1 MKDNGGKLDQG
12 QQGSGVIRREF
23 LKKAAL
29 GASALGI
36 ASITIPEKIMA
47 AIPEDAKSK
56 RPRKNLAMLI
66 DLRKCVG
73 CSSCATSCKA
83 ENGVPLGVFRSWVK
97 VVEKGIY
104 PNVSSHFL
112 PRLCQHCEDAP
123 CLTNCPTNATYR
135 NDDGI
140 VLINYDR
147 CMTCG
152 MCVSSCPY
160 RARFINPERKTADKC
175 TFCAHKVA
183 RGELPAC
190 VDACPYGARIFGD
203 LNDPNSEIRKIMDTE
218 PVQVLSPERGTRP
231 KNFYIGLDR
240 DLAETTPNKEEAWR
254 ERSDND

>member
-1 MKDNGGKLDQG
+1 MKKEGKTRDQKKAG
-12 QQGSGVIRREF
+12 LGIGRREF

-29 GASALGI
+29 GASAVGI
-36 ASITIPEKIMA
+36 ASITAPEKIVA
-47 AIPEDAKSK
+47 AVSESAENNGGKQ
-56 RPRKNLAMLI
+56 RRNLAMLI

-73 CSSCATSCKA
+73 CSSCATACKS

-97 VVEKGIY
+97 IVEKGTY

-123 CLTNCPTNATYR
+123 CLRNCPTNATYK
-135 NDDGI
+135 NDDGLI
-140 VLINYDR
+140 LINEDR

-160 RARFINPERKTADKC
+160 RARFINPETEVADKC
-175 TFCAHKVA
+175 TFCAHKVM

-203 LNDPNSEIRKIMDTE
+203 LNDSNSEIRKIMDTE
-218 PVQVLSPERGTRP
+218 PVQVLSPERGTKP
-231 KNFYIGLDR
+231 KVFYIALNR
-240 DLAETTPNKEEAWR
+240 STAETMGGKYEELG
-254 ERSDND
+254 